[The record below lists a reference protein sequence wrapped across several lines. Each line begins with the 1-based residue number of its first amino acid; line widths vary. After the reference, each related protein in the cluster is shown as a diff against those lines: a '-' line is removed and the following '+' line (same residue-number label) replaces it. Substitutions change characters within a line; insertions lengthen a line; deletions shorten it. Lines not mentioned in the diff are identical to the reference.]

1 MPYPVYNPYLSN
13 QYAQGL
19 MPQMLPQQSVPLSQ
33 VPQQQ
38 TRILVDGPAEAM
50 NRFLMMYPA
59 SMLVPGFISSELFD
73 INGKQF
79 YALSVEPD
87 GKRNLETFDY
97 KPHVEQD
104 HTHAATPEYVERSEF
119 QNLVD
124 KVDKMNHL
132 IEGGDNGVH
141 ESVQSAAGGNAP
153 TA

>member
-1 MPYPVYNPYLSN
+1 MPYPAYNPYPFN

-19 MPQMLPQQSVPLSQ
+19 MPQLMPQPTVPLAQ
-33 VPQQQ
+33 MPQQQ
-38 TRILVDGPAEAM
+38 TKILVDGPAEAM

-59 SMLVPGFISSELFD
+59 SMLVPGFISGELFD

-79 YALSVEPD
+79 HTLSVEPD

-104 HTHAATPEYVERSEF
+104 PAHMATPEYVERSEF

-124 KVDKMNHL
+124 KVNRL
-132 IEGGDNGVH
+132 EGGDNGVH
-141 ESVQSAAGGNAP
+141 ESVPATAAGGNAP